1 MTIFILAGAIIMGF
15 LVAGLFFLRFWWRTS
30 DRLFL
35 MFAFAFWLLAL
46 NHAVVAFGNV
56 PREEL
61 SWVYLLRL
69 AAFSLIILAIVLK
82 NIETRRRPAA
92 EQEAAKLPKS

>member
-1 MTIFILAGAIIMGF
+1 METTIAILAGAIIMGF
-15 LVAGLFFLRFWWRTS
+15 AMSGLFFLRFWWRTN

-46 NHAVVAFGNV
+46 NHAIVAFANV

-61 SWVYLLRL
+61 SWIYLLRL

-82 NIETRRRPAA
+82 NI
-92 EQEAAKLPKS
+92 QSHKSK